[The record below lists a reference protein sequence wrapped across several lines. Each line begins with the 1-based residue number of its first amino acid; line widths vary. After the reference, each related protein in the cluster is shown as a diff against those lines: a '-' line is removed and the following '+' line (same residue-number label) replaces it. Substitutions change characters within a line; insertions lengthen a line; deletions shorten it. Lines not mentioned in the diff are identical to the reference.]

1 MINDKMTNLF
11 RPNYQVCQLQ
21 RYIKNV
27 NRSSMR
33 CGRVTLE
40 QYFRC
45 PLSQSVSDSCW
56 PRTDQCVARM
66 GSL

>member
-11 RPNYQVCQLQ
+11 RPNNQVCQLQ

-45 PLSQSVSDSCW
+45 PLSQSLTAVDHALTSVLLGW
-56 PRTDQCVARM
+56 AA
-66 GSL
+66 